1 MLWRCSMAAA
11 FSDRVILFRLAGE
24 AYVNWDIH
32 LLDLVFGLLLLASS
46 AIVLVCDRVLRAGA
60 LLLTIDLA
68 WACRRLRAL
77 CFANI

>member
-1 MLWRCSMAAA
+1 MLRRCSTAIA
-11 FSDRVILFRLAGE
+11 FSGCIVLLRLAVV
-24 AYVNWDIH
+24 ARVNWYMR
-32 LLDLVFGLLLLASS
+32 LLDLVFGLPLLDAS
-46 AIVLVCDRVLRAGA
+46 AIIFVCDRLLRAGA